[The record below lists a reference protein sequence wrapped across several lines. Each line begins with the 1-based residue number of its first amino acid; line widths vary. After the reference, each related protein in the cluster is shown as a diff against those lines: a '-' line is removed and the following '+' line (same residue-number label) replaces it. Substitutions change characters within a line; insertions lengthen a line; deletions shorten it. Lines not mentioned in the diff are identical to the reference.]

1 VKYTHASVCFLYSE
15 EEDDDDGSF
24 VHSSAFNDADA
35 VVRTVLNV
43 TGKELSLGTLL
54 GTLSGVSTR
63 GQVKSSHA
71 ATSESGYPLE

>member
-1 VKYTHASVCFLYSE
+1 
-15 EEDDDDGSF
+15 
-24 VHSSAFNDADA
+24 
-35 VVRTVLNV
+35 LNV